1 MSKTLILEAKQVKR
15 TYMQGKIPVHAL
27 RGVNLEVEK
36 GEFIAIVGPSG
47 SGKSTLLNLIGA
59 LDVPTEGE
67 MIIGGKNLK
76 EQNRNRL
83 AEIRQQ
89 VGFVFQYFNLIPR
102 LTALQN
108 VELAM
113 AIIGTMTKTQRHQK
127 AQMIL
132 EEVGL
137 GDRLLHRPS
146 ELSGGQQQRAAI
158 ARALAG
164 DPLLLLMDEPTG
176 NIDTKSRDALL
187 ELIKNL
193 NRNRHIT
200 IIIVTH
206 DSYIAQQADRIVYL
220 VDGIL
225 YNEDPTQSS
234 DRVFESNN
242 THSKEV
248 NL

>member
-1 MSKTLILEAKQVKR
+1 MSKPLILEAREVKR

-27 RGVNLEVEK
+27 RGVNLEIEK

-47 SGKSTLLNLIGA
+47 SGKSTLLHLIGA

-67 MIIGGKNLK
+67 LIIGGKNLK

-83 AEIRQQ
+83 AEMRQQ

-108 VELAM
+108 VELAI
-113 AIIGTMTKTQRHQK
+113 AILGNMKKNQRRQK
-127 AQMIL
+127 AQKIL

-137 GDRLLHRPS
+137 GDRLFHRPN
-146 ELSGGQQQRAAI
+146 ELSGGQQQRVAI

-164 DPLLLLMDEPTG
+164 DPLFLLMDEPTG
-176 NIDTKSRDALL
+176 NIDTKSRDVLL
-187 ELIKNL
+187 DLIKNL

-200 IIIVTH
+200 VIIVTH

-220 VDGIL
+220 VDGVL
-225 YNEDPTQSS
+225 YDKDPTHSS
-234 DRVFESNN
+234 GRVFESNTN
-242 THSKEV
+242 QPKEV
-248 NL
+248 NQ